1 MRTILLSAFLL
12 FSAFNFS
19 SPLKTSSPLDHSS
32 WDALLRKYVS
42 ASGVVN
48 YKGIRAEKAK
58 LQAYLN
64 TLSAGAPTSN
74 SRTEKMAFW
83 INAYNAFTVK
93 LILDNYPTTSITKL
107 KGGKPWDTKF
117 VKIGSQ
123 TYSLNQIEHEI
134 LRKQYF
140 DARLH
145 FVLVCA
151 AQSCPKLLNKAY
163 TASNL
168 YAEMDKQARY
178 FINNS
183 FKNKITASSAR
194 VSKLFDWYKEDFTKK
209 GSLISFINKYSNVKL
224 STGAK
229 VSYLEY
235 DWALN
240 E

>member
-1 MRTILLSAFLL
+1 MRTILLFTFIL
-12 FSAFNFS
+12 FSAFT
-19 SPLKTSSPLDHSS
+19 SPNQNHPPVDHSA

-64 TLSAGAPTSN
+64 KLSAGVPSTN

-93 LILDNYPTTSITKL
+93 LILDNYPTSSITQL
-107 KGGKPWDTKF
+107 KGGKPWDAKF

-178 FINNS
+178 FINNPS
-183 FKNKITASSAR
+183 KNKLSASAAQ
-194 VSKLFDWYKEDFTKK
+194 VSKLFDWYKDDFTKK

-224 STGAK
+224 GSGAK
-229 VSYLEY
+229 VSYLSY